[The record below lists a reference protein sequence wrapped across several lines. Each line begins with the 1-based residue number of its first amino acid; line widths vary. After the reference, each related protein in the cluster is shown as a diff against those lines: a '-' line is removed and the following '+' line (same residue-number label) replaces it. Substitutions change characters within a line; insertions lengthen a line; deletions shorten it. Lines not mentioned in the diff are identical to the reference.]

1 MREMPEVRHPLPLSN
16 SGFQEL
22 IHVLW
27 QACDRDWARQDGEGQ
42 ALPVL
47 VALRST
53 TQVHNAAF

>member
-1 MREMPEVRHPLPLSN
+1 MPEVRHPLPLSN

-27 QACDRDWARQDGEGQ
+27 QVWDRDWARQDGEGQ
-42 ALPVL
+42 ALLVL

-53 TQVHNAAF
+53 TQVHNEAF

>member
-1 MREMPEVRHPLPLSN
+1 MPEVRHPLPLSN

-27 QACDRDWARQDGEGQ
+27 QACHRDWARQDGEGQ
-42 ALPVL
+42 ALLVL
-47 VALRST
+47 VALWST

>member
-1 MREMPEVRHPLPLSN
+1 MPEVRQPLPLSN

-27 QACDRDWARQDGEGQ
+27 QAGYRDWARQDGEGQ
-42 ALPVL
+42 ALLVL
-47 VALRST
+47 VALWST